1 MSASSDEF
9 FSINPMK
16 LKRISDEIKLS
27 PALKTELKEEEIKK
41 FILLELKKLPY
52 LTKYK
57 NDISL
62 LIHVC
67 NLVENFITKSKQG
80 ETKEKI
86 VISVLS
92 EIFNLK
98 EDERVTIKR
107 NIKELIDAKQIKRIS
122 KVVKYSKDF
131 LKLFF
136 LKA

>member
-1 MSASSDEF
+1 MVAHGLVK
-9 FSINPMK
+9 PVK
-16 LKRISDEIKLS
+16 Q
-27 PALKTELKEEEIKK
+27 PAVVIDVQSVKTELKEEEIKK

-98 EDERVTIKR
+98 EDE
-107 NIKELIDAKQIKRIS
+107 LIIDHKKI
-122 KVVKYSKDF
+122 
-131 LKLFF
+131 
-136 LKA
+136 